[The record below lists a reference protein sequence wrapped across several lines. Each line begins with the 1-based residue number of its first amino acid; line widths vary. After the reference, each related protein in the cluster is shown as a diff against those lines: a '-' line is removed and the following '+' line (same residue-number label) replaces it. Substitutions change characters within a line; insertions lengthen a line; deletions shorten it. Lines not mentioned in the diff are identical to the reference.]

1 MLYDENTRLT
11 RILEE
16 HPWLEQELPRR
27 YPELKAM
34 DSPAA
39 RFMLK
44 RMTVKDASRLSGI
57 PAAKLLEE
65 LEQLIEKV
73 QRENG

>member
-1 MLYDENTRLT
+1 MPYDENTRLS

-34 DSPAA
+34 DNPAA

-65 LEQLIEKV
+65 LEKV
-73 QRENG
+73 IAARKKME

>member
-1 MLYDENTRLT
+1 MRYDENTRLSQ
-11 RILEE
+11 ILGDY
-16 HPWLEQELPRR
+16 PWLEQELPRR

-34 DSPAA
+34 DNPAA

-57 PAAKLLEE
+57 PAEKLLAE
-65 LEQLIEKV
+65 LEQVIEKV

>member
-1 MLYDENTRLT
+1 MRYDENTRLS

-16 HPWLEQELPRR
+16 YPWLEQELPRR

-34 DSPAA
+34 DNPAA

-57 PAAKLLEE
+57 PAQKLLEE
-65 LEQLIEKV
+65 LARLIEKV

>member
-1 MLYDENTRLT
+1 MPYDENTRLS

-34 DSPAA
+34 DNPAA

-65 LEQLIEKV
+65 LEKVIAAREKM
-73 QRENG
+73 E